1 MFQVLHSSAGAGKTH
16 ALVKHY
22 LGLCLRGDDPAAYR
36 HVLAL
41 TFTNKAAAEM
51 KERVMHYL
59 EAVAAGRVDQGHFLD
74 VMDHLTTVAG
84 TDRET
89 MALRANKVLG
99 HMLHNWSD
107 VAISTIDAFTR
118 RVVQPFARDLQLDHE
133 LRMTTEQEYYR
144 DLAVETLIGEAGV
157 EPTLT
162 GLLTE
167 VCLQLLHDERKWDPE
182 RPLRDLSNELTKESS
197 IRPLQ
202 QLGGMDAE
210 HIVALTHRLR
220 REEEAFRARINGLG
234 NKALDLIDGA
244 GLVEKDLAYGKNGV
258 LSYFRKL
265 ERFDAVLEPMGRNVE
280 KVLSS
285 GKWHQA
291 SAGSGAQAALD
302 ALAPELEAIIHQ
314 VEGLRDN
321 ELKAFAIRRAVG
333 RELLTAY
340 ALHALDE
347 RLETL
352 KRNDG
357 VAFFSDLTRKVA
369 AVVKDEPV
377 PFIHERMGERYR
389 HYLIDEFQDTSLLQ
403 WNALL
408 PLVDNAL
415 STGGSALLVGDAK
428 QAIYRWRNGE
438 VRLFTHF
445 PALFGLDPN
454 DTAEVQ
460 REATLKRTHRAVDAL
475 TGNFRSASTIIQFNN
490 NLFGEL
496 ARQLPEGLRSVYD
509 GHEQAVVKQEAG
521 LVHLQALDGTLS
533 GDERHDDMLVH
544 VMRCV
549 QEALD
554 DGFAAGDIA
563 VLVRSKNIGSLVA
576 GHLVANGMQV
586 VSPDGLQLSGDPLIQ
601 LLIHFLR
608 FLHTEDEASAARVL
622 QYQAMLAAPQDAG
635 DVDPFAGLDG
645 LPEPVV
651 LLRRW
656 LRTNGDPR
664 LRTTLADL
672 VTRLARAHGHRPGND
687 VQLLTLL
694 DEVHAWTLDNGQ
706 DIGGFLEHWDRTGG
720 DRSIAPPEHGQA
732 VQVMTVHKSKGL
744 QFPVVI
750 VPNASMASGR
760 IPSERFWVD
769 PGEAVPELPIALVRE
784 GKGIRVAELPELLEE
799 EELRMLDALN
809 LTYVAFTRPEQRLYA
824 LLSAKNSDVI
834 SKGLLALVEREGVDG
849 VYRLGDRT
857 GPWKTRDEGHHEA
870 LGDESGD
877 GGTNAVQM
885 RFEAPDDW
893 DPADP
898 DPHRAF
904 GNAVHDILERVH
916 APEDLDR
923 AIAEAVDTGML
934 SSEAGIALGVELA
947 DLLAS
952 PALRPWF
959 ASGLEVR
966 NEATLITP
974 AGKALRPDRV
984 VFEGDRVRVLDIKT
998 GRPHETHHDQVREYM
1013 QRLGELGHAHV
1024 EGALLYVRSR
1034 TLEPVSP

>member
-22 LGLCLRGDDPAAYR
+22 LGLCLRSEDPAAYR
-36 HVLAL
+36 QVLAL

-51 KERVMHYL
+51 KERVMQYL
-59 EAVAAGRVDQGHFLD
+59 EAMAAGRVDQGHFLD
-74 VMDHLTTVAG
+74 VMEHLCRTAG

-89 MALRANKVLG
+89 VALRADKVLG
-99 HMLHNWSD
+99 HMLHHWGD

-133 LRMTTEQEYYR
+133 LRMTTEQEHYR
-144 DLAVETLIGEAGV
+144 DLAVEALIGEAGV

-167 VCLQLLHDERKWDPE
+167 VCMQLLDDERKWDPE
-182 RPLRDLSNELTKESS
+182 RPLRDLSKELTKESS

-220 REEEAFRARINGLG
+220 REAEGFRSRINALG
-234 NKALDLIDGA
+234 RKALDLIDGA
-244 GLVEKDLAYGKNGV
+244 GLVEKDLAHGKGGV

-265 ERFDAVLEPMGRNVE
+265 EGFDTVLEPMGKNVE
-280 KVLSS
+280 KVLNS
-285 GKWHQA
+285 GKWHSA
-291 SAGSGAQAALD
+291 SAGSGAQATLD

-314 VEGLRDN
+314 VEGLRGT
-321 ELKAFAIRRAVG
+321 ELKAFAIRQAVG

-347 RLETL
+347 RLEAM
-352 KRNDG
+352 KRDDG

-445 PALFGLDPN
+445 PSLFGLDP
-454 DTAEVQ
+454 DDAAEVQ
-460 REATLKRTHRAVDAL
+460 REANLKRTHRPVEAL
-475 TGNFRSASTIIQFNN
+475 TGNYRSASTIIQFNN
-490 NLFGEL
+490 SLFGEL

-509 GHEQAVVKQEAG
+509 GHEQAVVKQKAG

-533 GDERHDDMLVH
+533 GDERDADLLVH

-549 QEALD
+549 HEALE

-601 LLIHFLR
+601 LLMDLLR
-608 FLHTEDEASAARVL
+608 FLHTEDPASAARVL
-622 QYQAMLAAPQDAG
+622 QYQAMLAADRDATH
-635 DVDPFAGLDG
+635 VDPFAQLDA
-645 LPEPVV
+645 LPEPTT

-656 LRTNGDPR
+656 LRANGDPR

-672 VTRLARAHGHRPGND
+672 VTQLARAHGYRPGQD

-694 DEVHAWTLDNGQ
+694 DEVHAWTMDKGQ

-720 DRSIAPPEHGQA
+720 KRSVAPPEHGQA

-750 VPNASMASGR
+750 VPNASMSSGR
-760 IPSERFWVD
+760 VPSDRFWVD
-769 PGEAVPELPIALVRE
+769 PGAAVPDLPTALVKE
-784 GKGIRVAELPELLEE
+784 GRAIRVAELPELLEE

-824 LLSAKNSDVI
+824 LLSAKSNDFI
-834 SKGLLALVEREGVDG
+834 AKGLLDLIEREGVEG
-849 VYRLGDRT
+849 TYLAGERT
-857 GPWKTRDEGHHEA
+857 GPWKTRNEQQQEA
-870 LGDESGD
+870 LGDASSG
-877 GGTNAVQM
+877 GGTELVQL

-904 GNAVHDILERVH
+904 GNAVHDVLERVL
-916 APEDLDR
+916 APEDLER

-934 SSEAGIALGVELA
+934 SAEAGPGLAKELA
-947 DLLAS
+947 DLLDS

-959 ASGLEVR
+959 AAGLDVR
-966 NEATLITP
+966 NEATIITP
-974 AGKALRPDRV
+974 EGKALRPDRV
-984 VFEGDRVRVLDIKT
+984 VFEGNTVRVLDIKT
-998 GRPHETHHDQVREYM
+998 GRPHETHHEQVRAYM
-1013 QRLGELGHAHV
+1013 QRLGELGHAEV
-1024 EGALLYVRSR
+1024 EGALLYVRSG
-1034 TLEPVSP
+1034 TVEHVTP